1 MKHHRP
7 PLGDSHNFGRRV
19 TLHAR
24 RVHKPRTLLWEWLL
38 LARESPLRQLLNES
52 AAAQGFEAGAFE
64 FLPALR
70 FYGESAR
77 DGGEVERVALQPLPA
92 LSREQKRQLAGIVGR
107 SLALFSFLGVSDLH
121 WENLVLGAG
130 ARGRIVFGPLDI
142 EMVLADL
149 ALPTETKLLPD
160 ADPEYAAVCRHACGV
175 RRVLPYLG
183 KPIAAEQLLV
193 MAGAYHATLALLDR
207 NARAIAD
214 VFAALPN
221 LRKTPIRVC
230 LRGTDEY
237 VRADPNLFPP
247 LLDAELEQLARG
259 DIPYFFRLYGRPGIH
274 YFGDE
279 TLSDVRRLPLH
290 GDVPKLDPILS
301 LSRGLASPSRK
312 RLREDG
318 LFALVGAFDHAA
330 LSGKYREGEL
340 EARFSGRSLVIRL
353 PNGDELETRRNLR
366 AFVESV
372 YLPCRCGEVRSVF
385 VPKVTRC
392 TLARRRGPAA
402 KLRRS

>member
-1 MKHHRP
+1 MKQHRP
-7 PLGDSHNFGRRV
+7 HLGDSHNFGRRV
-19 TLHAR
+19 TLRAR

-38 LARESPLRQLLNES
+38 LARESPLRRLLNDS
-52 AAAQGFEAGAFE
+52 AEAQGFEAGAFE

-70 FYGESAR
+70 FHGESAR
-77 DGGEVERVALQPLPA
+77 DGGEVERVALKPLPA
-92 LSREQKRQLAGIVGR
+92 LSREEKRRLACIVGR

-142 EMVLADL
+142 EMILADL

-183 KPIAAEQLLV
+183 KPIAAEHLLV
-193 MAGAYHATLALLDR
+193 MAGAYRATLALLDR
-207 NARAIAD
+207 NARAIANI
-214 VFAALPN
+214 FTALPY
-221 LRKTPIRVC
+221 LRETPIRVC

-247 LLDAELEQLARG
+247 LLGAELEQLARG

-274 YFGDE
+274 YFGNE
-279 TLSDVRRLPLH
+279 TLSDVRRLPLR

-318 LFALVGAFDHAA
+318 LFALIGAFDHAA
-330 LSGKYREGEL
+330 LSGKHREGEL
-340 EARFSGRSLVIRL
+340 EARFSARSLVIRL

-392 TLARRRGPAA
+392 TLA
-402 KLRRS
+402 

>member
-1 MKHHRP
+1 MTQHRP
-7 PLGDSHNFGRRV
+7 HLGDSHNFGRRV
-19 TLHAR
+19 SLRAR
-24 RVHKPRTLLWEWLL
+24 RVHKPRTLLWEWLF
-38 LARESPLRQLLNES
+38 LARESPLRRLLNES
-52 AAAQGFEAGAFE
+52 AEGCGFEAGAFE

-70 FYGESAR
+70 FYDERSR
-77 DGGEVERVALQPLPA
+77 DGGEVERVALKPLPV
-92 LSREQKRQLAGIVGR
+92 LSRDGKRRLAEIVGR
-107 SLALFSFLGVSDLH
+107 SLSLFSFLGVSDLH

-130 ARGRIVFGPLDI
+130 PRGRIVFGPLDI
-142 EMVLADL
+142 EMILADL

-160 ADPEYAAVCRHACGV
+160 ADPEYADVCRHACGV

-183 KPIAAEQLLV
+183 KPIAAEHLLA
-193 MAGAYHATLALLDR
+193 MIGAYRATLALLER
-207 NARAIAD
+207 QAPVIAN
-214 VFAALPN
+214 VIAALPD
-221 LRKTPIRVC
+221 LPETPIRVC
-230 LRGTDEY
+230 LRSTDEY

-247 LLDAELEQLARG
+247 LLDAELEQLSRG

-279 TLSDVRRLPLH
+279 TLSEVRRLPLR

-301 LSRGLASPSRK
+301 LARGLTSPSRK
-312 RLREDG
+312 KLRADG
-318 LFALVGAFDHAA
+318 LFTLIGAFDHAG
-330 LSGKYREGEL
+330 LSGEYRDGEL
-340 EARFSGRSLVIRL
+340 ALRFSPRSLVIRL

-392 TLARRRGPAA
+392 TLA
-402 KLRRS
+402 